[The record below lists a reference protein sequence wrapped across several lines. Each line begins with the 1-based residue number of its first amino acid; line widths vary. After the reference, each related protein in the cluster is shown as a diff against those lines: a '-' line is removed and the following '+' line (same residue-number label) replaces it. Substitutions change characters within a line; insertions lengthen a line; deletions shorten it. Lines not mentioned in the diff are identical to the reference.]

1 MTNELIP
8 MLDKMAPILGPE
20 MTSMFRLMALAE
32 EEISAAVE
40 TAPLDETA
48 IQSSFCLLCPRMTLF
63 EGKNTNLYRHHCR
76 EIIAR
81 VVAGEDTRPG
91 TKAEVLATL
100 SSLSLISTIV
110 DSAHRLMEDLM
121 AEILPEFKQPT
132 GWEPHEAWPGA
143 VEETLAKCRAQT
155 FDDKRTRTQK
165 RRS

>member
-1 MTNELIP
+1 MGELIP
-8 MLDKMAPILGPE
+8 MLDKMAPILGPDV
-20 MTSMFRLMALAE
+20 TSMFRLMSHAE
-32 EEISAAVE
+32 EVIAEEVAIDPTHE
-40 TAPLDETA
+40 PQ

-63 EGKNTNLYRHHCR
+63 GGKNPNLYRHHCR

-81 VVAGEDTRPG
+81 VVLKEDTRPG

-100 SSLSLISTIV
+100 SGLSMISTLV

-121 AEILPEFKQPT
+121 AEILPEFRQPK

-143 VEETLAKCRAQT
+143 VEESLAKCRAQM
-155 FDDKRTRTQK
+155 FDDKRTRDQK